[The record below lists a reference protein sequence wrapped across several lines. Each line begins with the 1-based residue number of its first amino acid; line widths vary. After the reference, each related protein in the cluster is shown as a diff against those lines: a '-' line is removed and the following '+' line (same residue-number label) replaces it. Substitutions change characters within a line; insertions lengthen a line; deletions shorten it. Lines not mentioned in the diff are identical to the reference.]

1 MATKYANLS
10 PYNYAFNNPVYWNDP
25 TGADGEPPTW
35 QQLMAA
41 INSLLE
47 DGGGTWTRTAWDE
60 GANGSGRGGGGG
72 CRGCSFFSSM
82 ANGGSYTCYSNGN
95 GTGTLYVWTST
106 STYSQARDEYQ
117 GQADLSII
125 DIDMNT
131 KKASYT
137 GFGWGDGI
145 IDGNNLFSKFKNG
158 FLDGPRS
165 NEISPSNLTGGL
177 GLMTSYVN
185 AAVRNDAN
193 YTSSFSKLRQI
204 STASKYV
211 SNAGKAIGG
220 VGIVFTGIE
229 AISDGN
235 ITVGDGAKLL
245 IAGASLAFP
254 VFGVL
259 YALTDLTVQF
269 ATGTSLTDR
278 IANGIDN
285 STGGLGYTF

>member
-82 ANGGSYTCYSNGN
+82 ANGGSYTYYSNGN

-131 KKASYT
+131 KKASFT
-137 GFGWGDGI
+137 GFGWGAGE
-145 IDGNNLFSKFKNG
+145 IDGNDPNG
-158 FLDGPRS
+158 FEKFGTYDAIGFGADMAELYRQGQGAVQFGMPLGKAERLLADSRILKTMSANRQAFNTSVKAFKTAGKGVAVIGVVASVAEFATSDMSGGDIAKLVGAGVITATAFIPVVGPF
-165 NEISPSNLTGGL
+165 ISVGL
-177 GLMTSYVN
+177 GL
-185 AAVRNDAN
+185 
-193 YTSSFSKLRQI
+193 L
-204 STASKYV
+204 
-211 SNAGKAIGG
+211 
-220 VGIVFTGIE
+220 
-229 AISDGN
+229 
-235 ITVGDGAKLL
+235 DGA
-245 IAGASLAFP
+245 GAF
-254 VFGVL
+254 
-259 YALTDLTVQF
+259 D
-269 ATGTSLTDR
+269 
-278 IANGIDN
+278 GIY
-285 STGGLGYTF
+285 GYFD